1 MKDDTLRPMAQP
13 LAAPSSGQPISDY
26 HVPEYREMHV
36 PESTC
41 SFNSFPVPPPINYRH
56 SEGVSMHNRG
66 HSIRPPRHVPSNQFS
81 FVHGEQHVRHRREVP
96 PPPPYSNRQH
106 FVENME
112 REHFYHNNH
121 ERFKPPPYDY
131 RERWDVPPP
140 YPGKIG
146 ILFAVYSYRLTMRWF
161 FLFVDTYVE
170 INFFCWVG
178 PIYHDDD
185 MPSPYG
191 CHPCEPPRIPDHGWR
206 FPPRSMNH
214 RNSMPFRPPFE
225 DSIPVTNRGS
235 SPVTTIFP
243 LPC

>member
-1 MKDDTLRPMAQP
+1 MDRP
-13 LAAPSSGQPISDY
+13 LAAPRSSQPISNAV
-26 HVPEYREMHV
+26 HHHAPEYREAHIS
-36 PESTC
+36 ESDR
-41 SFNSFPVPPPINYRH
+41 SFNSFPVPHPVNYRH
-56 SEGVSMHNRG
+56 SDGVTMHDRG

-81 FVHGEQHVRHRREVP
+81 FVHGEQHARHRREVP

-106 FVENME
+106 FVEDME

-121 ERFKPPPYDY
+121 ERLKPPPYDY

-140 YPGKIG
+140 YPGP
-146 ILFAVYSYRLTMRWF
+146 R
-161 FLFVDTYVE
+161 
-170 INFFCWVG
+170 
-178 PIYHDDD
+178 YHDED

-225 DSIPVTNRGS
+225 DAIPVTNRG
-235 SPVTTIFP
+235 PGFWRP
-243 LPC
+243 R